1 MSEKRPD
8 VYNPTLR
15 HYIAVLPLFLLTRLL
30 QSTVRLEAAAGDVAK
45 MSSPERLVGVAWH
58 SRIFFL
64 AMCKYWYR
72 DGIPMSGLVS
82 ASRDGAYL
90 CAFFRLSKIGAVR
103 GSHKRRGA
111 AAVKELVDTLRGGGD
126 VFITPDGPV
135 GPKNRAK
142 AGFALVAKESGARV
156 LALKITPKSYWR
168 IGKTWDKFIL
178 QDLRRPRTR
187 RGGAKHRA
195 RKTGRKLSKLR
206 QHRLMFAQKMR
217 GDFRAPHLFCRYSKT
232 ICRTFCP
239 LRFVSQRSR
248 RAFPSSKESSKCPR
262 NGREQAAC
270 ALRTCRPCRAPRAMQ
285 KRACR
290 L

>member
-15 HYIAVLPLFLLTRLL
+15 HYIAVLPLFLLTKLL
-30 QSTVRLEAAAGDVAK
+30 QSTVRLEASAEDVAK

-72 DGIPMSGLVS
+72 DNIPMSGLVS

-111 AAVKELVDTLRGGGD
+111 AAVKELVDTVRGGGD

-178 QDLRRPRTR
+178 PKPFSKAHIEVLEFKTYADLEHAAAEQNIPPE
-187 RGGAKHRA
+187 
-195 RKTGRKLSKLR
+195 KLVENFLNS
-206 QHRLMFAQKMR
+206 
-217 GDFRAPHLFCRYSKT
+217 DN
-232 ICRTFCP
+232 ID
-239 LRFVSQRSR
+239 
-248 RAFPSSKESSKCPR
+248 
-262 NGREQAAC
+262 
-270 ALRTCRPCRAPRAMQ
+270 
-285 KRACR
+285 
-290 L
+290 